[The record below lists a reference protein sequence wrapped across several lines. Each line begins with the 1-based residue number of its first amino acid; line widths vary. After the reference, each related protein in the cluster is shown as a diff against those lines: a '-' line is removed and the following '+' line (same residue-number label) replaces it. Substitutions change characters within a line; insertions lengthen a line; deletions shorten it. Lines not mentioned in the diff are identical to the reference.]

1 MKDKHI
7 YHIKFYNQGDVYE
20 LYAHEVTQSNMLA
33 FVEVNDILFNE
44 RSQLLVDPSEE
55 KLKIEFENVK
65 RTYIPLQSIIRIDE
79 VSKEGCSKISSNEQ
93 KPNNNIAHFPVPP
106 TSPNLTPD
114 KT

>member
-1 MKDKHI
+1 VKDKHI
-7 YHIKFYNQGDVYE
+7 FHIKFYNQGDVYE

-33 FVEVNDILFNE
+33 FVEVSNILFNE

-79 VSKEGCSKISSNEQ
+79 VSKEGCSKIVSSEQ
-93 KPNNNIAHFPVPP
+93 KPGSNISHFPVPP
-106 TSPNLTPD
+106 SSPSTPD